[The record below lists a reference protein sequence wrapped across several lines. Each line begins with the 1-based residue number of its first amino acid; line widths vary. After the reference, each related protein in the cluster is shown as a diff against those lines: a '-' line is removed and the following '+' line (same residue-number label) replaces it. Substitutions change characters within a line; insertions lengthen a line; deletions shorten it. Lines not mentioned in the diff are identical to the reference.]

1 MPELTSF
8 QYKAAAR
15 SGELASGHLQA
26 LSLTDAVS
34 QLQDQGYVPIQVRAA
49 AEAAPAPRSPR
60 WQWKRHR
67 IRTNDLTA
75 FTQALATLLAAGIP
89 LDRTLGALATTCGNP
104 ALREVVEDVQAR
116 VREGTGL
123 ANALAAHPRVFPQ
136 LYLSLVRAGEAS
148 GALESVLERLAGH
161 LERAQEVRE
170 TITSAMI
177 YPVVLVLVA
186 VSAVL
191 LLLAYVVPQFAQLF
205 ADVGEALPLSTR
217 IVVASG
223 ELVRD
228 YGVYLALAVAGG
240 IGLFW
245 TALKR
250 PKWRRRLDALLLRA
264 PLLGELLGR
273 ISTARFSA
281 TLATLL
287 GNGVGLLEGLRI
299 ARAVVTNSVLDQRL
313 VRVTERVQEGSRL
326 ADALEEQAAAP
337 ALAVQMIRVGEESGE
352 LEAMLQR
359 VAGVYERE
367 LQVGLKRL
375 LAVLEPVLILGL
387 GLVVGGI
394 VLSILVAILGVNELV
409 G

>member
-1 MPELTSF
+1 
-8 QYKAAAR
+8 
-15 SGELASGHLQA
+15 
-26 LSLTDAVS
+26 
-34 QLQDQGYVPIQVRAA
+34 
-49 AEAAPAPRSPR
+49 
-60 WQWKRHR
+60 
-67 IRTNDLTA
+67 
-75 FTQALATLLAAGIP
+75 
-89 LDRTLGALATTCGNP
+89 
-104 ALREVVEDVQAR
+104 VEDVQAR
-116 VREGTGL
+116 VREGAGL
-123 ANALAAHPRVFPQ
+123 ANALAAHPKVFPQ

-148 GALESVLERLAGH
+148 GALEAVLERLAGH

-240 IGLFW
+240 VALFW
-245 TALKR
+245 AALKR

-299 ARAVVTNSVLDQRL
+299 ARAVVTNAVLDERL
-313 VRVTERVQEGSRL
+313 ERVTERVREGSRL

-375 LAVLEPVLILGL
+375 LSVLEPALILGL